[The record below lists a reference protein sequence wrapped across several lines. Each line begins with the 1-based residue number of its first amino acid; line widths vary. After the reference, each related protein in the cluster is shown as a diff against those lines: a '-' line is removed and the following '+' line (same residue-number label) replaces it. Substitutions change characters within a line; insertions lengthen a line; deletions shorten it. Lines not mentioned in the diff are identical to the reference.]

1 MRTQEL
7 ADMLREVPGTEVTAG
22 PGLVTVHIPAI
33 GDTVR
38 IAFRDVLDAD
48 WVHVP
53 TGAPAVQID
62 LKRKRQSLPLI
73 VTVDDVVFTPAYA
86 DDVIDP
92 ADELL
97 VPAMPSL
104 IGYSEMHRDVRALGK
119 AIDDPKIDL
128 APTMLAATLTA
139 HRCFLAGAVR
149 VGLWPV
155 RVAAWWEYTSARSAG
170 QVRMARFRDDPRWD
184 ELMDGVREARKHTDE
199 AAVRQPGHQTTAP

>member
-1 MRTQEL
+1 MRTFEL
-7 ADMLREVPGTEVTAG
+7 AEMLREIPGTEVTAG
-22 PGLVTVHIPAI
+22 PGLVTVHIPAL

-62 LKRKRQSLPLI
+62 LRRKHESLPLI

-86 DDVIDP
+86 DDLIDP
-92 ADELL
+92 EDELL

-104 IGYSEMHRDVRALGK
+104 IGYSEMHRDVRALGG
-119 AIDDPKIDL
+119 ALDDADVDL
-128 APTMLAATLTA
+128 TPEVLAATLTA
-139 HRCFLAGAVR
+139 HRCFLSGAIR

-170 QVRMARFRDDPRWD
+170 RITMARFRPDPEWD
-184 ELMDGVREARKHTDE
+184 RLLADVREARKQT
-199 AAVRQPGHQTTAP
+199 AQSNVQPIR